1 MTPNSSC
8 PFMEIQ
14 WKMDEWFFKANTLA
28 SMDNI
33 SDPIFIIAKINGL
46 FRFSEQDQKD
56 LKKKDTQ
63 DWKGFHSHS

>member
-1 MTPNSSC
+1 MS
-8 PFMEIQ
+8 
-14 WKMDEWFFKANTLA
+14 DFFKANTLA

-56 LKKKDTQ
+56 LKKKDKQ
-63 DWKGFHSHS
+63 D

>member
-1 MTPNSSC
+1 
-8 PFMEIQ
+8 MEIQ

-56 LKKKDTQ
+56 LKKKT
-63 DWKGFHSHS
+63 

>member
-1 MTPNSSC
+1 MS
-8 PFMEIQ
+8 
-14 WKMDEWFFKANTLA
+14 DFFKANTLA

-56 LKKKDTQ
+56 LKKKEKTRL
-63 DWKGFHSHS
+63 KKALFLIGCNLITF